1 MSDMNKLIFLV
12 SILLA
17 FVSRC
22 IGHVY
27 TPIINTTYGAVQGEV
42 LKTVW
47 NGVEY
52 SSFKGIRY
60 AQPPIGKLRFRAP
73 EPVKPWTGV
82 LDATKEGSV
91 CPQIYGDDTY
101 MGDEDCL
108 HLSVFTPKLDF
119 HKNMTLLPVMVW
131 IYGGSFVKG
140 YVNTT
145 LFGPDFFME
154 QNVILVS
161 INYRVGC
168 LGFLYL
174 DNPSAP
180 GNAGMKDQAMGL
192 QWVQDNIA
200 KFGGDKSQVT
210 LFGESAG
217 GSSVLLHHLS
227 DKSKDLFTR
236 SITQSGTPLY
246 LLFSTP
252 TEALASA
259 HHLAL
264 LLGVDDI
271 DTNRLFK
278 KLVKVPAEKIVRV
291 TNTMNVLPAV
301 ATLPFMPTIEN
312 PKNCPEN
319 TFISECPITLVM
331 SGKMKKCEKIFGMT
345 SNEALTFT
353 TPLFLVANYTAVPR
367 ELTYNLI
374 NDTAQ
379 VVSDLAAAS
388 SLDLTEKLVEARNG
402 KYPVYYYYLTY
413 ESKYAPH
420 RASGIPING
429 AGHTD
434 DNGYLFNEDDINA
447 PTDPNDPFNVFRR
460 KCVSLWANFAKYGN
474 PTPRNN
480 NPIDGVI
487 WEPAGKSGRKLK
499 MNETFEMIPRSL
511 SRQTLDIERLLYFT
525 GPYISSC
532 RKIDF
537 SVPYSSIFS

>member
-1 MSDMNKLIFLV
+1 MSNMGNLIFIV

-17 FVSRC
+17 FVSQC
-22 IGHVY
+22 IGLVY
-27 TPIINTTYGAVQGEV
+27 TPIINTTRGPVQGEV

-47 NGVEY
+47 NGIEY
-52 SSFKGIRY
+52 CSFKGIRY
-60 AQPPIGKLRFRAP
+60 AEPAIGKLRFRAP
-73 EPVKPWTGV
+73 EPVKPWTSV

-91 CPQIYGDDTY
+91 CPQIFGDDTY
-101 MGDEDCL
+101 IGDEDCL

-119 HKNMTLLPVMVW
+119 HEDMALLPVMVW

-140 YVNTT
+140 FVNTT
-145 LFGPDFFME
+145 QFGPDFFIE
-154 QNVILVS
+154 QKVIVVS
-161 INYRVGC
+161 ISYRLGA

-174 DNPSAP
+174 NNPSAP

-200 KFGGDKSQVT
+200 MFGGDKSQVT
-210 LFGESAG
+210 LFGQSAG

-252 TEALASA
+252 IEALASA

-264 LLGVDDI
+264 NLGVDDFN
-271 DTNRLFK
+271 TNRLFK
-278 KLVKVPAEKIVRV
+278 KLVNVPAEKIVRV
-291 TNTMNVLPAV
+291 TNTMNLLPAV
-301 ATLPFMPTIEN
+301 VTLPFMPTIEN

-331 SGKMKKCEKIFGMT
+331 TGKMKKCEKIFGMT
-345 SNEALTFT
+345 SNEALAFT
-353 TPLFLVANYTAVPR
+353 PSLFLVANYTAVPR

-388 SLDLTEKLVEARNG
+388 ALDLTEKLLEAKNG
-402 KYPVYYYYLTY
+402 KHPVYYYYLTY
-413 ESKYAPH
+413 ESKYSPH
-420 RASGIPING
+420 RATGVPING
-429 AGHTD
+429 TAHAD
-434 DNGYLFNEDDINA
+434 DNGFLFNEDDINA
-447 PTDPNDPFNVFRR
+447 PTDPNDPFNVFRHE
-460 KCVSLWANFAKYGN
+460 CVSLWANFAKYGN
-474 PTPRNN
+474 PTPKNN

-487 WEPAGKSGRKLK
+487 WEPAGKSGRMLK
-499 MNETFEMIPRSL
+499 INETFEMIPRVASGK
-511 SRQTLDIERLLYFT
+511 TLDIERLLYFS

-537 SVPYSSIFS
+537 SVSYNSIFL